1 MIKMT
6 VVTCERFTADD
17 ADSSWYLF
25 D

>member
-1 MIKMT
+1 MT

>member
-1 MIKMT
+1 MT

-17 ADSSWYLF
+17 TDSWYLF